1 MIILYIHLL
10 IFKIMSFSDE
20 DESPPQFLAQFDSY
34 SPGDTLKTGTPDF
47 LLELEQPKI
56 KFFASFITI

>member
-1 MIILYIHLL
+1 
-10 IFKIMSFSDE
+10 MSFSDE

-34 SPGDTLKTGTPDF
+34 SPGDTLETGTPDF

>member
-10 IFKIMSFSDE
+10 IFKIMSFSE
-20 DESPPQFLAQFDSY
+20 DESPPQFLAQFDSC
-34 SPGDTLKTGTPDF
+34 SPGDTLKTGTRDF

-56 KFFASFITI
+56 KFFASLITI

>member
-1 MIILYIHLL
+1 
-10 IFKIMSFSDE
+10 MSFSE
-20 DESPPQFLAQFDSY
+20 DESPPQFLAQFDSC

-56 KFFASFITI
+56 KFFASLITI